1 MPSLQLRQLHFTN
14 SLILNSTFRY
24 RYLAFKARETSPQI
38 LAPSVDPYLNRCVNY
53 AIGAGLLKQK
63 DVKSGFKVVLTPA
76 GAAFVADLRK
86 AELATDI
93 FVVAKEVG
101 RMSETEIS
109 AALREGL

>member
-1 MPSLQLRQLHFTN
+1 M
-14 SLILNSTFRY
+14 
-24 RYLAFKARETSPQI
+24 
-38 LAPSVDPYLNRCVNY
+38 
-53 AIGAGLLKQK
+53 KQK